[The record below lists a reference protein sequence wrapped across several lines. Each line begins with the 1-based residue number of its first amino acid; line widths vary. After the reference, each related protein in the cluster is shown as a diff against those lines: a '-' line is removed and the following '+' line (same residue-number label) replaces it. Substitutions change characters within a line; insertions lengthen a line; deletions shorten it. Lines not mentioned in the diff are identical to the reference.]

1 MSSNSGRRARLPVS
15 PREMAKKGGKK
26 SGGGDDTKGTKASK
40 CPPGV
45 DPEYFAMTTV
55 RYPARRE
62 SEKPNPAIPPFLELT
77 LSHSSSFPTPQDIP
91 MLVNNAQ
98 KRPPNPPPVP
108 MSRAQALCHLWTL
121 SLQKPKERL
130 DLANA
135 GALAAAVHACKPDAD
150 QTDQAA
156 GVGLLH
162 SLLSDATI
170 CERAVEAKVIPSLL
184 ELLDSP
190 SGTAQAYAVGA
201 VRCLVER
208 DATRAAV
215 VSRLVKRGWNAIVA
229 LYQSDAPRWEAK
241 IDGAKIL
248 AEVAR
253 SGDGSGDESAVAIR
267 ERLAATT
274 KALDY
279 ALDLACL
286 PAKDASDT
294 ARNDPDPL
302 RTPAAAFLKSM
313 SEEPACKSWF
323 ATRERVARLVGV
335 AGEATAPLSVRAA
348 CAGVLANVIDAR
360 ERIVP
365 GDAVGIDGTGAEGDV
380 RDADVDDAGA
390 VGARDDAPGDDDA
403 NPSATEPD
411 GFAGKPLPG
420 GYGDAMADHSAA
432 TAVEME
438 RMEMIIRAGGIAPLV
453 KLLAGAGGYQGPD
466 IVTGLEP
473 EPSEADVDE
482 DEGEKDDEEGEEG
495 EEGDEGEDGGEGD
508 EEGEDGGGEDGEDGE
523 GGEDGDGGEDGED
536 GDENG
541 EDDDGGGKK
550 KKKGKKGKKGK
561 KKGGKKG
568 KKGGAKKKD
577 ATLAAAIAA
586 GQLAAAGVLRRM
598 TMREDWAA
606 TVARSEGARML
617 IPLLSIKDDQT
628 RWHAQAAL
636 WNIAGEVENHA
647 VLREHDAPAYLTR
660 IVPYGG
666 AENKLKLGAEDD
678 VGDDAGE
685 DAEGGDDAE
694 EEDGGDENEN

>member
-1 MSSNSGRRARLPVS
+1 
-15 PREMAKKGGKK
+15 
-26 SGGGDDTKGTKASK
+26 
-40 CPPGV
+40 
-45 DPEYFAMTTV
+45 
-55 RYPARRE
+55 
-62 SEKPNPAIPPFLELT
+62 
-77 LSHSSSFPTPQDIP
+77 

-121 SLQKPKERL
+121 SLQKPKERV

-135 GALAAAVHACKPDAD
+135 GALAAAVSACKPDAD

-162 SLLSDATI
+162 SLLSEATI

-184 ELLDSP
+184 QLLDSP
-190 SGTAQAYAVGA
+190 SVTAQANAVGA
-201 VRCLVER
+201 TRCLVER
-208 DATRAAV
+208 DATRAAA
-215 VSRLVKRGWNAIVA
+215 VSRLVKRGWNSIIA

-248 AEVAR
+248 AAAAAL
-253 SGDGSGDESAVAIR
+253 GDGSGAESVVAVRAQ
-267 ERLAATT
+267 LATST

-286 PAKDASDT
+286 APKDALDA
-294 ARNDPDPL
+294 ARNDPL
-302 RTPAAAFLKSM
+302 REPAAAFLKSM
-313 SEEPACKSWF
+313 SEEPECKSWF

-335 AGEATAPLSVRAA
+335 AGEATATLAVRAA
-348 CAGVLANVIDAR
+348 CAGVLANVVDAR
-360 ERIVP
+360 EKIVP
-365 GDAVGIDGTGAEGDV
+365 GDEVGTGAEGGE
-380 RDADVDDAGA
+380 RGADADVDDAGA
-390 VGARDDAPGDDDA
+390 DGGRDEGSGDDDA
-403 NPSATEPD
+403 ANANAPEPD
-411 GFAGKPLPG
+411 DFAGKPLPG

-438 RMEMIIRAGGIAPLV
+438 RMEMIVRAGGIAPLV
-453 KLLAGAGGYQGPD
+453 KLLAGAGGYKGPD
-466 IVTGLEP
+466 IVTGLTP
-473 EPSEADVDE
+473 EPSKADVD
-482 DEGEKDDEEGEEG
+482 DEGEEEDEEGEEG
-495 EEGDEGEDGGEGD
+495 EEGDEGEEEGGED
-508 EEGEDGGGEDGEDGE
+508 DEDGEEGEDGEDGQD
-523 GGEDGDGGEDGED
+523 GDGEDGDGDDGEDGED
-536 GDENG
+536 GDKNDEND
-541 EDDDGGGKK
+541 ENDDDGGK

-577 ATLAAAIAA
+577 PKLAAAIAA
-586 GQLAAAGVLRRM
+586 GQLAAASVLRRM

-606 TVARSEGARML
+606 AVARSEGARML
-617 IPLLSIKDDQT
+617 IPLLTTKDDQT

-636 WNIAGEVENHA
+636 WNISGDVENHA
-647 VLREHDAPAYLTR
+647 VLREHNAPAYLTR

-678 VGDDAGE
+678 GSGRDGAGE

-694 EEDGGDENEN
+694 EDEGGDENED